1 MTDAQRR
8 YVRTEMIVATII
20 NAILSIVFMLIV
32 FGGQPIV
39 AVGGRGGL
47 IVDSIPQTAMI
58 ALMSMLVPSLLTRRR
73 LKTGRIA
80 PLPEPSRWPR
90 TVLVRS
96 VLVATVAAAIAWV
109 LHALLMPLVGPLWPF
124 LPALLFKAVYGAILG
139 AAISGYAVTAALR
152 E

>member
-73 LKTGRIA
+73 LKTEACWLRRWQ
-80 PLPEPSRWPR
+80 PRSRGFSTR
-90 TVLVRS
+90 
-96 VLVATVAAAIAWV
+96 
-109 LHALLMPLVGPLWPF
+109 
-124 LPALLFKAVYGAILG
+124 Y
-139 AAISGYAVTAALR
+139 
-152 E
+152 